1 MHPFSLCEIEEGK
14 YGNEIIELET
24 KQIIRGSA
32 NSNDKIVTKL
42 KRIFKKEDNSVMSY
56 EVFLSTNQY

>member
-42 KRIFKKEDNSVMSY
+42 KRIF
-56 EVFLSTNQY
+56 